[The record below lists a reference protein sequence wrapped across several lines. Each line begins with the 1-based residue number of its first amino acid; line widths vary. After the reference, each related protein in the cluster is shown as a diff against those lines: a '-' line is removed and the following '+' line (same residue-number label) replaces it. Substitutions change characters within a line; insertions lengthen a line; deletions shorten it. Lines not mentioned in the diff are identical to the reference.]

1 MAHFDDAIAAFDQA
15 HAQDPSQILDK
26 GVLQPKELLY
36 CRRMSQMLVRL
47 YPDASEALRLA
58 TRCQHIARWELARS
72 DFPPGRAGY
81 LHWRTEEKRRH
92 AVLAGDILRRVGY
105 DEPMIAR
112 VGQLLRKERLKQD
125 EDAQRLE
132 DIACL
137 VFLEDH
143 LADFAPKHDE
153 TKVIE
158 IIAKTWPKMSPH
170 GQQAALQL
178 RLSPAALRLVQLAL
192 SPKQGM

>member
-1 MAHFDDAIAAFDQA
+1 MPRFDRAIAAFDEA
-15 HAQDPSQILDK
+15 HAQDPNKIRDK
-26 GVLQPKELLY
+26 GDGQPSELLY

-47 YPDASEALRLA
+47 YPEASEALRLA
-58 TRCQHIARWELARS
+58 ARCQHIRRWELLRS
-72 DFPPGRAGY
+72 DFPAGRAGY
-81 LHWRTEEKRRH
+81 LQWRTEEKRRH
-92 AVLAGDILRRVGY
+92 AVVAGELLRQAGY
-105 DEPMIAR
+105 DEAMITR

-153 TKVIE
+153 AKVIS
-158 IIAKTWPKMSPH
+158 IIAKTWPKMSAT
-170 GQQAALQL
+170 GQQAALAL
-178 RLSPAALRLVQLAL
+178 NLPPAALRLVQKAL
-192 SPKQGM
+192 SSAN